1 MAEAARQVGEPDAAP
16 RRRRSVPEVW
26 INGVLGVLLLAWPL
40 AAVAFGEP
48 WYASLAAKATILAL
62 AGVGLNLAL
71 GFGGMVSLGHGAFF
85 GIGGYVAAVAA
96 NAALTAEPALGW
108 PIALPGTDQMPP
120 VWLAAVL
127 IAALIALPIGLI
139 SLRTDGVYFIMIT
152 LAFAQM
158 IYYAA
163 ISWPGYGGEDGLP
176 IYLRNGFPGLD
187 TNDPLAFALLCQAVL
202 AAALLICWAVRR
214 SRFGLALACA
224 RMNPGRLASLGIAP
238 MPVKLVAF
246 VISGAITALA
256 GALYADLNGYVSP
269 SMLSWQTSGEILVFV
284 ILGGTGRLFGPVAG
298 AILFL
303 VLETLIGGWTEHWKI
318 GLGLA
323 ILAVVLY
330 ARGGVIGLFA
340 GPARHG

>member
-224 RMNPGRLASLGIAP
+224 RMNPGRLAALGIAP